1 VKKGGEPLY
10 PCTIVPTRYT
20 GAYEGGTWAAFE
32 LLPEQ
37 LDALDWDGDDVPAR
51 EWWDQYRG
59 RVGIGNSP
67 QEAYESLRATP
78 PHERLRSLEAARST
92 GDAQA
97 VPVPA
102 RVSFVTLATRDFDRM
117 IRFYRQFGWPESA
130 QSDDSFVAFQCAGAV
145 LGLFPV
151 SNYEK
156 QLGPAPAP
164 GAFKGFELAINLEDA
179 ARVDAAYA
187 TLRTF
192 EGIRLRGEPKD
203 QSFGGR
209 SFSFLDPEDN
219 AWEVIWAA
227 GTSFDQR
234 GGLIFP

>member
-1 VKKGGEPLY
+1 MKESEEGIY

-32 LLPEQ
+32 LAPEQ
-37 LDALDWDGDDVPAR
+37 LNAIDWNSDDVSAR
-51 EWWDQYRG
+51 NRWEKYRG
-59 RVGIGNSP
+59 RVGVGDSP
-67 QEAYESLRATP
+67 GDAYASLVAIP
-78 PHERLRSLEAARST
+78 AHERLTTLEEGTLAAVA
-92 GDAQA
+92 GLKG
-97 VPVPA
+97 VPA
-102 RVSFVTLATRDFDRM
+102 RVSFVTLAVRDM
-117 IRFYRQFGWPESA
+117 AKMTAFYRQFGWPESA
-130 QSDDSFVAFQCAGAV
+130 QSDDSFVAFQCGGAV

-179 ARVDAAYA
+179 ARLDAAYA
-187 TLRTF
+187 TFRTF